1 MQVIIRAVGR
11 DSIRKMRTTTEA
23 AAPSNSSSYFNEAA
37 KKKILIV
44 DDDDDIL
51 FTIQSV
57 LKENGLDVDSF
68 NRAPSALENFMPDV
82 YTVAILDIKMPE
94 MNGFEL
100 YEKIR
105 EIDSKVRII
114 FLTAVTEMREY
125 EGFRKKVFPKWGERH
140 FVQKPIENEDL
151 IERVNMMIVAYSNL
165 YYSNA
170 QA

>member
-1 MQVIIRAVGR
+1 
-11 DSIRKMRTTTEA
+11 MRTTTTTA
-23 AAPSNSSSYFNEAA
+23 TAPSTSTSSFNNTA
-37 KKKILIV
+37 KKKILTV

-51 FTIQSV
+51 FTVKSV
-57 LKENGLDVDSF
+57 LTENGFDVDSF
-68 NRAPSALENFMPDV
+68 NCATSALENFMPEV
-82 YTVAILDIKMPE
+82 YSVAILDIKMPE

-151 IERVNMMIVAYSNL
+151 IERVNMLIVAYANL
-165 YYSNA
+165 FYTGT

>member
-1 MQVIIRAVGR
+1 MWAVGR
-11 DSIRKMRTTTEA
+11 VSISEMRTSA
-23 AAPSNSSSYFNEAA
+23 AAVPSSSSSSFGKNA

-57 LKENGLDVDSF
+57 LKENGFDVDSF
-68 NRAPSALENFMPDV
+68 NCAPSALENFRPDV

-105 EIDSKVRII
+105 EMDSKVRII

-151 IERVNMMIVAYSNL
+151 VERVNMMVVAYSNL
-165 YYSNA
+165 YNSSA

>member
-1 MQVIIRAVGR
+1 MWAVGR
-11 DSIRKMRTTTEA
+11 VSISEMTTTA
-23 AAPSNSSSYFNEAA
+23 SAVPSSSSSSFGKNA

-57 LKENGLDVDSF
+57 LKENGFDVDSF
-68 NRAPSALENFMPDV
+68 NCAPSALENFVPDV

-105 EIDSKVRII
+105 EMDSKVRII

-151 IERVNMMIVAYSNL
+151 VERVNMMVVAYSNL
-165 YYSNA
+165 YNSSA